1 VSTSAGAIL
10 CAGAAIILL
19 LLPQSLST
27 ARSMGV
33 RPV

>member
-1 VSTSAGAIL
+1 VATRAGAL
-10 CAGAAIILL
+10 VRAGAAIILL